1 MLFILKPVNVA
12 NVFFLALAYL
22 SGDKSTCVPLRLD
35 NIAFI
40 LKPVNVANVFFG
52 SYLPIRCQVSVCDT

>member
-1 MLFILKPVNVA
+1 MLFILKPVNVT

-22 SGDKSTCVPLRLD
+22 SGDKSTYVPLRLD

-40 LKPVNVANVFFG
+40 LKPVNVANVFFWLLLT
-52 SYLPIRCQVSVCDT
+52 YQVPSQRV

>member
-1 MLFILKPVNVA
+1 MLFILKPVNVT

-22 SGDKSTCVPLRLD
+22 SGDKSTYVPLRLD